1 MFEHCTMKAR
11 WRVTMLLRLC
21 YFVGLDE
28 DTRPDRFTGEEKSH
42 PTGGWVS
49 SRNGLDV
56 VKKVL
61 LPAGNV
67 TPYCPARNKSLCLDN
82 KQ

>member
-1 MFEHCTMKAR
+1 
-11 WRVTMLLRLC
+11 MLLRLC

-28 DTRPDRFTGEEKSH
+28 DTRPDRFTDEEKSH
-42 PTGGWVS
+42 PTAPETVW
-49 SRNGLDV
+49 NGLGV

-67 TPYCPARNKSLCLDN
+67 TPYCPARNKSLCFDN